1 MKVVVDTN
9 IVFSALLTPN
19 GAISDILLNSTGI
32 FDFYTP
38 TFLLEELGHHHQKL
52 LKLSAF
58 SEQELSFMKRM
69 VLKKIEFIELELVS
83 DPFWKTAIKMTSP
96 IDEFDTPFVALSL
109 ALGASLWTSDKK
121 LVKGLRLQD
130 ADWVVNTA
138 NLKVIRDRS

>member
-1 MKVVVDTN
+1 
-9 IVFSALLTPN
+9 
-19 GAISDILLNSTGI
+19 
-32 FDFYTP
+32 
-38 TFLLEELGHHHQKL
+38 
-52 LKLSAF
+52 
-58 SEQELSFMKRM
+58 MKRV

-83 DPFWKTAIKMTSP
+83 DPFWKAAIKMTTP

-109 ALGASLWTSDKK
+109 ALGASIWTGDKK

>member
-1 MKVVVDTN
+1 
-9 IVFSALLTPN
+9 
-19 GAISDILLNSTGI
+19 
-32 FDFYTP
+32 
-38 TFLLEELGHHHQKL
+38 
-52 LKLSAF
+52 
-58 SEQELSFMKRM
+58 
-69 VLKKIEFIELELVS
+69 
-83 DPFWKTAIKMTSP
+83 MTTP